1 MPIYALTYKKLNRKI
16 NYKTIMSHLVH
27 SLFLSN
33 GLQGKKKKTQ
43 WRQLKGKLKWDFERV
58 CGKSFEFSEYN

>member
-1 MPIYALTYKKLNRKI
+1 MPQHPKKLNRKI

-27 SLFLSN
+27 SLYFLVMDCM
-33 GLQGKKKKTQ
+33 KKKKE

-58 CGKSFEFSEYN
+58 GGKSFEFSECN